1 MSNYEAVIGLEI
13 HTQLKTK
20 TKIFCSCSTEFG
32 GRPNTNICPVCT
44 GQPGALPVLN
54 KEAVELAIRCGL
66 ALNCRINPK
75 SIFARKN
82 YFYPDLPKGY
92 QISQFDQPV
101 CLNGS
106 IDITLDDGTTKKI
119 GITRAHLEEDA
130 GKLVHQ
136 GSDSIDGAHSSFVDL
151 NRSSVPLLE
160 IVSEPDIRTAEEARK
175 YLEKIKAILQYAGI
189 SDADMEEGKLRCDAN
204 VSIRP
209 IGEKKFGTKTEVKNM
224 NSFRGVERAIKSEIR
239 RQEKVLADGGRI
251 IQETRNYDD
260 NTGETTPLRSK
271 EESHDYR
278 YFPEPDLLPLVIDSS
293 WVERIKKE
301 LPEMPEQRIKRYTE
315 NYGLSS
321 YDAGVLILDKSISDF
336 FDQTEKIYSG
346 DKKIIANWIATDI
359 LGYLKDNNKTILQTK
374 ITPELFV
381 EMLRLID
388 DKTISGKIG
397 KDIIKKILETGKS
410 PKALVEESGMQ
421 QITDESALT
430 TIITEVLTENPK
442 QVEQYKSG
450 KTALRGHFIGQIMK
464 KTQGKAN
471 PGLVN
476 KILDKLLAN

>member
-1 MSNYEAVIGLEI
+1 MTKYEAVIGLEI

-20 TKIFCSCSTEFG
+20 SKIFCSCSTEFG
-32 GRPNTNICPVCT
+32 NQPNANICPVCS

-54 KEAVELAIRCGL
+54 KEVVELAIRCGL
-66 ALNCRINPK
+66 ALNCQINPK

-101 CLNGS
+101 CLNGTLEV
-106 IDITLDDGTTKKI
+106 TLDDGTVKKI

-136 GSDSIDGAHSSFVDL
+136 GSDSIEGAHSSYVDL

-160 IVSEPDIRTAEEARK
+160 IVSEPDIRSAEEARK
-175 YLEKIKAILQYAGI
+175 YLEKIKAILRYAGV

-204 VSIRP
+204 VSLRP
-209 IGEKKFGTKTEVKNM
+209 IGETKFGTKTEVKNM

-239 RQEKVLADGGRI
+239 RQEKILTEGGRI

-278 YFPEPDLLPLVIDSS
+278 YFPEPDLLPLVIDQV
-293 WVERIKKE
+293 WVEKVRKE
-301 LPEMPEQRIKRYTE
+301 LPELPEQRIKRYIQE
-315 NYGLSS
+315 YGMSE
-321 YDAGVLILDKSISDF
+321 YDAGVMILDKDISDF
-336 FDQTEKIYSG
+336 FDNAAKIYTG
-346 DKKIIANWIATDI
+346 DKKIIANWISSDI
-359 LGYLKDNNKTILQTK
+359 LGYLKDNNKSITQTRL
-374 ITPELFV
+374 TAELLV
-381 EMLRLID
+381 EMLKLID

-397 KDIIKKILETGKS
+397 KDILKKIMETGKS
-410 PKALVEESGMQ
+410 PKAIVEESGLK
-421 QITDESALT
+421 QITDTGALEK
-430 TIITEVLTENPK
+430 IIQEVLAENPK
-442 QVEQYKSG
+442 QVEQYKAG
-450 KTALRGHFIGQIMK
+450 KTAVRGHFVGQVMK

-476 KILDKLLAN
+476 QLLDRLLS